1 MLVFPYGKNGPKN
14 GPKIGPFLAP
24 VKDKQKPLVTRGI
37 EEKPLQNPNG
47 YEKPENRYPF
57 LVEKL
62 TLPGSK
68 PPPPKHPHRPTYGSD
83 WAWIARAVGGEGP
96 FWFRVHRDA
105 PNRQV
110 ATDINTGRN
119 QYVNPN
125 VYQAAAVLT
134 QPEPRLYDLY
144 LRVRPPEP
152 DMSPKGGSESADEWI
167 DAQRA
172 RIAELRRE
180 WRERWQLEWMHEE
193 RRRQREAGLEH

>member
-1 MLVFPYGKNGPKN
+1 MTIKNWPKMEAKFQTYLDDHQDDAKHTPDQGKRRS
-14 GPKIGPFLAP
+14 A
-24 VKDKQKPLVTRGI
+24 VK
-37 EEKPLQNPNG
+37 NPNG
-47 YEKPENRYPF
+47 HPKPENRYPF

-62 TLPGSK
+62 PLPGHV
-68 PPPPKHPHRPTYGSD
+68 KHEKRTSDSPTYRGD
-83 WAWIARAVGGEGP
+83 WEWIARAVGGEGP

-105 PNRQV
+105 PNPQV
-110 ATDINTGRN
+110 ASDINTGKNR
-119 QYVNPN
+119 YIDPT
-125 VYQAAAVLT
+125 VYQAAATKVQST
-134 QPEPRLYDLY
+134 PDLYDIY